1 MYRQLRLHLKFQIL
15 LVIIQGMSGYNS
27 LDNGYAGGGGG
38 GGGGG
43 ARGDQQLYQAQRQ
56 VTS

>member
-1 MYRQLRLHLKFQIL
+1 
-15 LVIIQGMSGYNS
+15 MSGYNS